1 MSLRIKRLCSL
12 LCAWLLAVGV
22 LLPSAGA
29 ARSSF
34 SDVKTG
40 SWYAGTVGAMTEQ
53 GLLSGYPDGTFRP
66 SRTISAAEFVAIV
79 ARCGGL
85 QAAASGGAH
94 WASGTMQAALNA
106 GWYDWDELPPTGE
119 KYDQPIARQLAVN
132 ILMRAL
138 LPDKTGD
145 YNTESA
151 KMDDFSELSCRYYN
165 KVLAAYACGVVCGD
179 DQGCFHPASGLT
191 RAEAC
196 AIIQR
201 ALALTDGTTAP
212 VTPSEPETPSV
223 SAEAK
228 GGVSAHG
235 WLQVKGTQLCDASG
249 APVALHG
256 MSSHGIQWYPQYTN
270 RQSIAN
276 TAAYG
281 ANLFRVAM
289 YTGEGG
295 YLSNPAQAKQAAF
308 AAMDAAIA
316 NDMYVIIDWH
326 ILSDGNPKT
335 HQTEAQAFFREVST
349 KYGDNPAVLYEI
361 CNEPNGAVSW
371 KSDIKPYAETI
382 VRTIRANAPKSIIL
396 IGSGTWSQDLQDP
409 AADPVAGE
417 NLMYTCHFYAGT
429 HGQWLRDR
437 ISDAMSRGL
446 PVFVTEWGASRA
458 DGSGGVFAA
467 ESRQWISFL
476 RQKGISW
483 ANWSL
488 CDKSETSA
496 ALTPGTP
503 ANRKWTDS
511 DLSES
516 GKLVFSQF

>member
-22 LLPSAGA
+22 LLPSRRGGA
-29 ARSSF
+29 EQLFRCENGQLVCGHGRR
-34 SDVKTG
+34 DD
-40 SWYAGTVGAMTEQ
+40 GA

-85 QAAASGGAH
+85 QAAASSGAH

-165 KVLAAYACGVVCGD
+165 KVLAAYACGVVCGGD
-179 DQGCFHPASGLT
+179 RGCFHPASGLT

-201 ALALTDGTTAP
+201 ALALTDGTAAP

-235 WLQVKGTQLCDASG
+235 WLQVKGR
-249 APVALHG
+249 
-256 MSSHGIQWYPQYTN
+256 SSAM
-270 RQSIAN
+270 RAARRSRC
-276 TAAYG
+276 TA
-281 ANLFRVAM
+281 
-289 YTGEGG
+289 
-295 YLSNPAQAKQAAF
+295 
-308 AAMDAAIA
+308 
-316 NDMYVIIDWH
+316 
-326 ILSDGNPKT
+326 
-335 HQTEAQAFFREVST
+335 
-349 KYGDNPAVLYEI
+349 
-361 CNEPNGAVSW
+361 
-371 KSDIKPYAETI
+371 
-382 VRTIRANAPKSIIL
+382 
-396 IGSGTWSQDLQDP
+396 
-409 AADPVAGE
+409 
-417 NLMYTCHFYAGT
+417 
-429 HGQWLRDR
+429 
-437 ISDAMSRGL
+437 
-446 PVFVTEWGASRA
+446 
-458 DGSGGVFAA
+458 
-467 ESRQWISFL
+467 
-476 RQKGISW
+476 
-483 ANWSL
+483 
-488 CDKSETSA
+488 
-496 ALTPGTP
+496 
-503 ANRKWTDS
+503 
-511 DLSES
+511 
-516 GKLVFSQF
+516 